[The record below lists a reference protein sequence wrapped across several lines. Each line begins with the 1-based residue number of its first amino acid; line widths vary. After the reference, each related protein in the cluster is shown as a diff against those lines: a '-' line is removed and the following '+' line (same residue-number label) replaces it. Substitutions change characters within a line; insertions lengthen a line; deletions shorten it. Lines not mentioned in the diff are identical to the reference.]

1 MRTHSP
7 ALPSRDDIETM
18 LASYL
23 RHIQAANYS
32 PKTVTT
38 YRDSVRPL
46 IEFLREEDLPLD
58 VAEIERTHL
67 EAFIADQLERCA
79 PATASIRYR
88 AIQSFFKF
96 LVEERVIDESPMRN
110 MRLPRIPEVEVP
122 LLSTGQQHALLK
134 ACLGTGIEERR
145 DTAIFR
151 VLIDTGARKTE
162 VVDLRYDPAYP
173 ELNDVDLDQRVIR
186 VIGKGNRERVVAIGR
201 KTVAAIDR
209 YLRVRARHAH
219 ADLPWLWVARK
230 GRLSGSGMTQMV
242 RRRGEEARI
251 EGLHAHRFRHTFAHQ
266 WLSEGGNEGD
276 LMRLAGWR
284 SRTMLER
291 YGKSAAAERAIEA
304 HRRLSPSDRI

>member
-1 MRTHSP
+1 MPAHSP
-7 ALPSRDDIETM
+7 ALPPRDDIEAT

-46 IEFLREEDLPLD
+46 IKFLHQENMPLE
-58 VAEIERTHL
+58 VAKIERTHI
-67 EAFIADQLERCA
+67 EAFIADQLKRCA

-88 AIQSFFKF
+88 AIQSLFKF
-96 LVEERVIDESPMRN
+96 LLEERIVDESPMRN
-110 MRLPRIPEVEVP
+110 MRLPRIPEIAVP
-122 LLSTGQQHALLK
+122 LLSIAQQRAILK
-134 ACLGTGIEERR
+134 ACRGTGVEERR
-145 DTAIFR
+145 DTALFR
-151 VLIDTGARKTE
+151 ILIDTGARKNE
-162 VVDLRYDPAYP
+162 VIDLRFDPAYP

-186 VIGKGNRERVVAIGR
+186 VIGKGNRERIVAIGR

-209 YLRVRARHAH
+209 YLRVRARHSH

-242 RRRGEEARI
+242 RRRGEEAKI
-251 EGLHAHRFRHTFAHQ
+251 EGLYAHRFRHTFAHQ

-304 HRRLSPSDRI
+304 HRRLSPGDRI